1 MKIEKG
7 QRQKAKMNNSALTI
21 ARRWRKTPSAMTQA
35 RQSNLRK
42 LEAARRAMK
51 QLAARERKARIASY
65 RQYLKSRP
73 AALTSPPRVIADG
86 DSWFDYPEILL
97 TGGGVI
103 NHLKDVAGVKILNTA
118 HYGDSVQELLG
129 VEKRQRIEALLKN
142 PGFDILLF
150 SGGGND
156 IAGDQFCLWLKPN
169 TGGGAAS
176 AVDAARLR
184 EILGVVEDGYR
195 DLIDIRDR
203 CAPGCWIVTH
213 AYDFPRPSDKG
224 VCGLGPWLKPS
235 LDYRCWKKATDQFA
249 IAKTVL
255 LGFNDRLAALEAEQ
269 KAAGKHFLHVRTQ
282 GTLNRRTDWANEIHP
297 NAAGFTKIAR
307 AFSTALNGISGAFP
321 KFP

>member
-1 MKIEKG
+1 LTLDRNRFAGKTALV
-7 QRQKAKMNNSALTI
+7 QRKDN
-21 ARRWRKTPSAMTQA
+21 P
-35 RQSNLRK
+35 LRA
-42 LEAARRAMK
+42 LEAARRAVK
-51 QLAARERKARIASY
+51 RQAARERQTRIVAY
-65 RQYLKSRP
+65 FKYLKSRP
-73 AALTSPPRVIADG
+73 VALTSPPRVIADG

-97 TGGGVI
+97 TGGAVIDHLENISGVE
-103 NHLKDVAGVKILNTA
+103 ILNTA
-118 HYGDSVQELLG
+118 HHGDSVQEMLG
-129 VEKRQRIEALLKN
+129 VEKRQRIEALLKK

-156 IAGDQFCLWLKPN
+156 VVGDQFCLWLKPN

-176 AVDAARLR
+176 AVDTARLQ

-203 CAPGCWIVTH
+203 SAPDCWIVTH
-213 AYDFPRPSDKG
+213 AYDFPQPSDKG

-235 LDYRCWKKATDQFA
+235 LDYRGWKKAADQFA
-249 IAKTVL
+249 IAKRVL
-255 LGFNDRLAALEAEQ
+255 SKFNDLLVALEAEQ

-282 GTLNRRTDWANEIHP
+282 GTLNPRTDWANEIHP

-307 AFSTALNGISGAFP
+307 VFSTALNAISGAFP

>member
-1 MKIEKG
+1 LV
-7 QRQKAKMNNSALTI
+7 QRKDT
-21 ARRWRKTPSAMTQA
+21 
-35 RQSNLRK
+35 NLRA
-42 LEAARRAMK
+42 LEAARRAIK
-51 QLAARERKARIASY
+51 QQAARERRARIAAY
-65 RQYLKSRP
+65 LQYLKSRP
-73 AALTSPPRVIADG
+73 VALTSPPRVLADG

-97 TGGGVI
+97 TSGAVI
-103 NHLKDVAGVKILNTA
+103 DHLEKLSGVKILNTA
-118 HYGDSVQELLG
+118 HYGDSAQQMLG

-142 PGFDILLF
+142 PGFDLLLF

-176 AVDAARLR
+176 AVDAGRLQ

-203 CAPGCWIVTH
+203 CAPDCWIVTH
-213 AYDFPRPSDKG
+213 AYDFPRPGDKG

-235 LDYRCWKKATDQFA
+235 LDYRGWKKAADQFA

-255 LGFNDRLAALEAEQ
+255 SKFNDRLVALEAEQ
-269 KAAGKHFLHVRTQ
+269 TAAGKQFLHVRTQ
-282 GTLNRRTDWANEIHP
+282 GTLNPRTDWANEIHP
-297 NAAGFTKIAR
+297 NAAGFTKIAKV
-307 AFSTALNGISGAFP
+307 FSTALNGISSVFL